1 MAEQSKP
8 TPHPR
13 RPEAR
18 SAYTPPSVL
27 IAGAGLGGLL
37 LAILLEHAK
46 VPYRVLERA
55 SSVKPIGAALSL
67 NANVLS
73 VLEQIHIYDD
83 LMKVALPCLVNSL
96 YDENLEKIADIDQRG
111 LKDLLGYYY
120 TVFPRPALYALML
133 TKIPQ
138 EKILFNKKVVSL
150 DQTEESVT
158 VQCADGTAFNGDIL
172 VGADGAYSGVRQ
184 CLYEQLSKKDQLP
197 ASDAEQMCYNYMTMV
212 GTTGPLDP
220 DVFPKLGGE
229 STTFSFMLGTNSPYS
244 WSTLTMQGN
253 RACWSVKRQLDSQA
267 ADNEKYRNAEWSPE
281 ANQALIDEVRDF
293 KTPHGNLGRLIEHTP
308 KESISRVFLEDK
320 LFETWFHGRTVL
332 IGDGMIMRSMFDTIG
347 ISEMLPSAGQG
358 AVNALQD
365 AVILANCI
373 YDMTS
378 IDQET
383 ITETFNDFRE
393 QRYEHVKFQFER
405 SKVNGKL
412 IYGQT
417 WTERLMRHVVF
428 NYLPKS
434 FLLNGMIKDG
444 AYRPQVMFMPRVSDR
459 GRVASLPQK
468 PSKRYTEQQESDSV

>member
-1 MAEQSKP
+1 MAAHSQE
-8 TPHPR
+8 PR
-13 RPEAR
+13 LH
-18 SAYTPPSVL
+18 TPPSVL
-27 IAGAGLGGLL
+27 ITGAGLGGLL
-37 LAILLEHAK
+37 LAILLEYAK

-73 VLEQIHIYDD
+73 VMEQIGIYDE

-96 YDENLEKIADIDQRG
+96 YTENLEKIADIDQRG

-120 TVFPRPALYALML
+120 TVFPRPALYALL
-133 TKIPQ
+133 LAKIPQ
-138 EKILFNKKVVSL
+138 EKLHFNKKVVSIAQSN
-150 DQTEESVT
+150 DSVS
-158 VQCADGTAFNGDIL
+158 VQCADGTTYSGDIL

-184 CLYEQLSKKDQLP
+184 SLYEQLSKQDQLP
-197 ASDAEQMCYNYMTMV
+197 ASDAEKMCYNYMTMV
-212 GTTGPLDP
+212 GTTDTLDP
-220 DVFPKLGGE
+220 AEFPKLGGE
-229 STTFSFMLGTNSPYS
+229 STTFSFMLGTNSPYNS
-244 WSTLTMQGN
+244 H
-253 RACWSVKRQLDSQA
+253 A

-281 ANQALIDEVRDF
+281 ANQALIDEVCEF

-320 LFETWFHGRTVL
+320 LFETWFGARTVL
-332 IGDGMIMRSMFDTIG
+332 IGDG
-347 ISEMLPSAGQG
+347 
-358 AVNALQD
+358 AVNAMQD

-378 IDQET
+378 IDQEA
-383 ITETFNDFRE
+383 ITETFKDFRE

-444 AYRPQVMFMPRVSDR
+444 AYRPQVMFLPRVPDR
-459 GRVASLPQK
+459 GRVPSLPQK
-468 PSKRYTEQQESDSV
+468 PCKRYIEQQESGSVLSSE